1 MNKRFGDTTASP
13 FKTSTTKT
21 KIVYNEYIDPR
32 GESDDYTAFD
42 LERFKNELMD
52 KFIRDTNDIAS
63 ENDRVKR
70 DALSKIQEYENTH
83 IADRE
88 LNLGEDNFIYQRK
101 SIAESISK
109 ASSDFDKT
117 TTEATKEKR
126 KLREEMADLEDS
138 LRKVRDQLA
147 ETELENTNFQTIVD
161 AVKDIQANQKSAEL
175 NALRTINLDLKDQIA
190 KLEHDLDFAS
200 GPTDTHNIKY
210 GLEEKYKSAKSDF
223 NSFIAE
229 AELGK

>member
-1 MNKRFGDTTASP
+1 
-13 FKTSTTKT
+13 
-21 KIVYNEYIDPR
+21 
-32 GESDDYTAFD
+32 
-42 LERFKNELMD
+42 
-52 KFIRDTNDIAS
+52 
-63 ENDRVKR
+63 
-70 DALSKIQEYENTH
+70 
-83 IADRE
+83 
-88 LNLGEDNFIYQRK
+88 
-101 SIAESISK
+101 
-109 ASSDFDKT
+109 
-117 TTEATKEKR
+117 
-126 KLREEMADLEDS
+126 MADLEDS